1 MSFALRKSRAHGVK
15 MQKNSCWAYHV
26 PVARTLLDFAFVPGP
41 ELRSL
46 WHHRGM
52 LNVVST
58 NLNVFTDFELHKV
71 LADF

>member
-1 MSFALRKSRAHGVK
+1 MLGISRPLLSPKPA
-15 MQKNSCWAYHV
+15 
-26 PVARTLLDFAFVPGP
+26 VARTLLDFAFVPGAD
-41 ELRSL
+41 LRSL